1 MKRTLI
7 SAAVCVGVLSG
18 CVSDQSQGQTA
29 GTLLGAVAGG
39 LLGAQFGSGK
49 GKLVAAAI
57 GTLAGAYFG
66 NQIGKVLDTRE
77 QAEVEKETVKTLAS
91 SADGHTTT
99 WTSPDSG
106 ASARVTPVS
115 TERKTREVSV
125 VRKKEVEAPTDLIL
139 VGETYQ
145 TVTDANLRA
154 APSTSANVVGGLKS
168 GDRFQAIGS
177 VADGT
182 WILVGQ
188 KNRSIGYVHAK
199 LVSPAPPANVAA
211 APGSPT
217 AKDGAVD
224 LDAMPVTDQSAGLR
238 EAVDLD
244 KAAFDTAALSAEGYV
259 ADKVQATQEC
269 RVVAMEVE
277 KQGARAEK
285 SFEACRTGDGAWE
298 IL

>member
-1 MKRTLI
+1 MKRILLS
-7 SAAVCVGVLSG
+7 SAICVSILSG
-18 CVSDQSQGQTA
+18 CVSDQSEGQTA

-39 LLGAQFGSGK
+39 LLGSQFGSGK

-66 NQIGKVLDTRE
+66 NQIGKVLDKRE

-91 SADGHTTT
+91 SADGQTSS
-99 WTSPDSG
+99 WTDPDSG

-125 VRKKEVEAPTDLIL
+125 IRKKEVEAPTGLLLI
-139 VGETYQ
+139 GESYQ
-145 TVTDANLRA
+145 AVTGVNLRA
-154 APSTSANVVGGLKS
+154 SPSTSASVVGGLKS
-168 GDRFQAIGS
+168 GERFQAIGS
-177 VADGT
+177 VADGA

-199 LVSPAPPANVAA
+199 LVSAAPPLNVAA
-211 APGSPT
+211 TGLSAS
-217 AKDGAVD
+217 KDGAVD
-224 LDAMPVTDQSAGLR
+224 LDAMPVTDQESELR
-238 EAVDLD
+238 EAVDID
-244 KAAFDTAALSAEGYV
+244 KAAFDTAALNAEGYV

-277 KQGARAEK
+277 KQGSRAEK
-285 SFEACRTGDGAWE
+285 SFEACRASDGAWE